1 MFIWLQSIFSL
12 SQSVGEDST
21 HNAYGRIGLKT
32 LKSIHEISVRVQQT
46 HPIGFRSACTSLLF
60 QILVGPL
67 INRSEVFS
75 NSESLVNLI
84 SKLRLQEL
92 LQRSSTR
99 NIINLLEKVE
109 IKSFQP
115 NLEKDARYNAVGFFL
130 ANESPNMRLIRSHF
144 DSDATNEIKCWIKIL
159 AEYQIFSPSGSKSC
173 YDEPFGISFFEFIFR
188 TFKEKTVLDHQTAE
202 ILADLADTILHV
214 LPKNLIQLTLSKIIS
229 CARTLCGTGDPDKIA
244 YALCL
249 LNVGISSDHHSE
261 ENFSLIQK
269 MAKDFYR
276 GGKFDIRPKTEVH
289 FSIMKWSWKLLY
301 HVVKFYSHH
310 DDDQLIHIGEDA
322 LPKMNPNGQIYV
334 FQTILEVLEK
344 SPEISE
350 NFGDFLTAAW
360 QSVLVAMHSD
370 KFSSMY
376 QLFVHMV
383 IHRRTISKMP
393 SVVENFGE
401 KIFEKSKTKTG
412 LVLPLVQRLYQI
424 QIMDGNGLLPFKQTP
439 NLIYKILFYND
450 AHRKDLEIYKTIQER
465 ISKLKN
471 FVDFIEE
478 RIEVE
483 DETSLVRIVA
493 IQMMLRFADQSEIDQ
508 SNDRIELI
516 NEMLSINKS
525 ESRKKTKYYI
535 DSSTHRNKER
545 CFQYILLILL
555 NDNFYMK
562 MKLSQSRDIC
572 QDLILS
578 LINDEQSSISALQQ
592 ICIALTLNFALS
604 QGEDFWSEFCL
615 PHIDRFGDNE
625 NTGRSVSVSGLL
637 IAGFL
642 FAQTQPEDS
651 GSSFLLEMI
660 PKLIRLQQSNNYV
673 VRIYAIGILQS
684 VYNWFQKRNTS
695 VLNTKFP
702 FLADH
707 VGYSMKVT
715 TGNVGKNVTRVISN
729 SFLKEFQVKKCA
741 LITIFNTLPRIFGS
755 KSFLLINQL
764 KELESP
770 NNKISLDN
778 PETDFETDDETESGE
793 TIDNGDEVE
802 EVDNGQFCQ
811 QKVTPWMMDE
821 NDENLKDEQGL
832 IVCCSLID
840 KPNNLGGITRT
851 AEVFGA
857 TELIFDNLKVL
868 NDKNYTSLAVTGYF
882 IVRVACP
889 VNQTVI
895 NQRFSN
901 EMDQD
906 I

>member
-1 MFIWLQSIFSL
+1 M
-12 SQSVGEDST
+12 
-21 HNAYGRIGLKT
+21 
-32 LKSIHEISVRVQQT
+32 KSIQEISLRVQQT
-46 HPIGFRSACTSLLF
+46 HPIGFRSACTSLIF

-99 NIINLLEKVE
+99 NIIDLLEKVK
-109 IKSFQP
+109 IKSFQI

-144 DSDATNEIKCWIKIL
+144 DSDSTNEIESWVKIL
-159 AEYQIFSPSGSKSC
+159 AEYQVLSPIGSKSC
-173 YDEPFGISFFEFIFR
+173 FDEPFGISFFEFIFR
-188 TFKEKTVLDHQTAE
+188 TFKEKAIIDHQTAE
-202 ILADLADTILHV
+202 ILADLADSILHV
-214 LPKNLIQLTLSKIIS
+214 LPKNLVQLTLSKIIS
-229 CARTLCGTGDPDKIA
+229 CARTFCDSGDPDKIA

-249 LNVGISSDHHSE
+249 LNVGISSGNHSE
-261 ENFSLIQK
+261 ENFSQIQK
-269 MAKDFYR
+269 MSKDFHW
-276 GGKFDIRPKTEVH
+276 GGKFKIRPKTEVH
-289 FSIMKWSWKLLY
+289 FSIMKWSWKLLH
-301 HVVKFYSHH
+301 HVVKFYCHP
-310 DDDQLIHIGEDA
+310 DNDQLIHIGEDA

-344 SPEISE
+344 SPSGTISE
-350 NFGDFLTAAW
+350 NFDDFLIAAW

-370 KFSSMY
+370 KFSSLY
-376 QLFVHMV
+376 QMFIHML
-383 IHRRTISKMP
+383 IHRKTISKMP

-424 QIMDGNGLLPFKQTP
+424 QMTDKNGLLPFIQTP
-439 NLIYKILFYND
+439 NLMYKILFYND

-493 IQMMLRFADQSEIDQ
+493 IQMMLYFADQSEMDQ

-516 NEMLSINKS
+516 KEMLSINKS

-562 MKLSQSRDIC
+562 MTLSQSRDIC
-572 QDLILS
+572 QDLISS

-592 ICIALTLNFALS
+592 ICIALTLDFGS
-604 QGEDFWSEFCL
+604 KYSGQGNDFWSEYCL

-642 FAQTQPEDS
+642 FAQTQLKPY
-651 GSSFLLEMI
+651 GASFLLEMI

-684 VYNWFQKRNTS
+684 VYNWFENRDTQTS
-695 VLNTKFP
+695 VLNEKFP

-764 KELESP
+764 RELESP
-770 NNKISLDN
+770 NNKIWLTN
-778 PETDFETDDETESGE
+778 PDVDFDTDDEMESDE
-793 TIDNGDEVE
+793 ITDNGDEVE

-868 NDKNYTSLAVTGYF
+868 NDKNYTSLAVTGNIMYGSH
-882 IVRVACP
+882 VP
-889 VNQTVI
+889 
-895 NQRFSN
+895 
-901 EMDQD
+901 
-906 I
+906 